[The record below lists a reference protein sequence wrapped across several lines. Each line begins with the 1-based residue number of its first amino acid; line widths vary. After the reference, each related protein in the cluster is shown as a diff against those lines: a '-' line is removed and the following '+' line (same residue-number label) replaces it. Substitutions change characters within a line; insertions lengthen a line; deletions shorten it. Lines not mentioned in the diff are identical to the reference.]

1 VSILRTTAGSVRP
14 AAAFSFAGLAIVAVA
29 ATALAVGGGNKS
41 APSEPARP
49 PASAVASAPPPP
61 AAPAATPKPTTKPAE
76 PTPTPTP
83 KPTHTNSPTDPGPIK
98 VDLKT
103 VDGHAVR
110 VDITDLTGI
119 LESAVSGRP
128 AEGASAEGLVV
139 ENVDARTLHL
149 TWVDF
154 PIDNVDALNIEW
166 FDGHLSLLLVQ
177 PKPRRVTD
185 AVAYD
190 RELILTFSEPIS
202 AADVEA
208 HITTGLDTAG

>member
-61 AAPAATPKPTTKPAE
+61 AAPAATPKPMTNLAE
-76 PTPTPTP
+76 PKPTP
-83 KPTHTNSPTDPGPIK
+83 KATHANSPTDPEPIK

-177 PKPRRVTD
+177 PKPRGVTD

-202 AADVEA
+202 AGDVEA